1 MAKFRVP
8 KIVKEFSD
16 HFLKGGF
23 SLYIVGGAVRDY
35 YLGIRNSDYDFA
47 TDALPQEVQKL
58 FPRVIPTGIK
68 HGTVTV
74 LFKGATFEVTTFRID
89 GTYEDL
95 RRPSSIT
102 FVRSLEE
109 DLKRRD
115 FTINALA
122 VEASTG
128 LLIDQHEGLKDL
140 DKKVIRA
147 IGEPLKRFGE
157 DALRIMRG
165 CRLVAQLEFT
175 LEAQTLEA
183 MAQLATN
190 LTEVSG
196 ERIRA
201 ELFKI
206 LESRRPSL
214 GLLALDA
221 CGALEVIIP
230 ELKRGDGVE
239 QKGFHH
245 QDVMRHNF
253 ATCDAAPQTKPIV
266 RLAALLHDIGKVA
279 TKKEGPE
286 GEITF
291 HNHEIVGESEALAIL
306 ERLKC
311 SNEEKE
317 RVSNL
322 IRNHMFNY
330 SSEWSDGAVRRFINR
345 VGLDNLED
353 LYDLRLA
360 DQIAIHGQANPANI
374 IALKERIEDV
384 LAKSRALT
392 VKDLAI
398 NGNDLAALE
407 IPRGPVMGLIL
418 NELLET
424 VLDDPHQNE
433 RERLLTIAQN
443 FYATRVA
450 FDHQPAP
457 PKQS

>member
-1 MAKFRVP
+1 
-8 KIVKEFSD
+8 
-16 HFLKGGF
+16 
-23 SLYIVGGAVRDY
+23 
-35 YLGIRNSDYDFA
+35 
-47 TDALPQEVQKL
+47 
-58 FPRVIPTGIK
+58 
-68 HGTVTV
+68 
-74 LFKGATFEVTTFRID
+74 
-89 GTYEDL
+89 
-95 RRPSSIT
+95 
-102 FVRSLEE
+102 
-109 DLKRRD
+109 
-115 FTINALA
+115 
-122 VEASTG
+122 ASCG
-128 LLIDQHEGLKDL
+128 KLIDQHEGLEDL
-140 DKKVIRA
+140 ERKIIRA
-147 IGEPLKRFGE
+147 IGEPLKRFNE

-175 LEAQTLEA
+175 LEDETLKA
-183 MAQLATN
+183 MRQLAAN
-190 LTEVSG
+190 LKEVSG

-230 ELKRGDGVE
+230 ELKKGDGIE

-253 ATCDAAPQTKPIV
+253 ATCDAAPRSKPVV

-279 TKKEGPE
+279 TKKENSD

-291 HNHEIVGESEALAIL
+291 HNHEVVGEEEALAIL

-317 RVSNL
+317 RVGNL

-330 SSEWSDGAVRRFINR
+330 STEWSDGAVRRFINR

-353 LYDLRLA
+353 LFDLRLA
-360 DQIAIHGQANPANI
+360 DQVAIHGEANPEGI

-384 LAKSRALT
+384 LKKSRALT

-407 IPRGPVMGLIL
+407 IPRGPIMGVIL

-433 RERLLTIAQN
+433 RERLLTIAKN
-443 FYATRVA
+443 IYSTRVV
-450 FDHQPAP
+450 FDRPPVP